1 MTDEETEK
9 WSGRP
14 ADRFK
19 KKQRKMESQ
28 LQVNASG
35 SLYRIETQQRLRPAA
50 TLSLGLKYP

>member
-1 MTDEETEK
+1 
-9 WSGRP
+9 
-14 ADRFK
+14 
-19 KKQRKMESQ
+19 MESQ